1 MACVRPWFARPAR
14 DPVRARRSVNPPVVP
29 PAALDPHTL
38 NAVIEALPVGIS
50 VVDPAQRVVLVNPA
64 YCASL
69 DLPPNSFPPGM
80 PLVQALRA
88 TAYRGMY
95 GPGDPETLAAETAAL
110 DRRRPG
116 RLRRRTHNGRSY
128 DLITAPLPDG
138 GHVVCAVDTTAL
150 VAARTEAEASVT
162 RISGALAT
170 WRAGFAVFQPDR
182 TLLYANLRFAGLLG
196 LPAGAVQAGVTLEAI
211 LDLIASREGYT
222 GRDAETFIAAQ
233 RALDRSAPSA
243 VRRQRGN
250 GQVIWIGSD
259 PLPDGGWTIT
269 VADITLIATT
279 EDEAQR
285 RARSLSIVLE
295 TIPHG
300 VCVYGADRRV
310 TMFNRAYS
318 EVMTGA
324 PLAIG
329 DHMVDVIRRYA
340 EAGEYGPGRPDRI
353 AQEQLAFDINRP
365 QMRQRQRPN
374 GTTIDVRTA
383 PLPDGGHISVV
394 TDITPLIKAKAEL
407 SQRAEEIA
415 VMLGSVRQG
424 IMVWDAA
431 KRLIASNGVAAA
443 LLNHPPG
450 LRTPGRIEPEII
462 DDMLQ
467 RGEFGDD
474 ERGRAV
480 AQALLNRDRSVPTE
494 HTMTTRAGRILELR
508 SDPTPG
514 GGCVTTVTD
523 VTEARG
529 AEDELRRAKQAAEA
543 ANQAKSRFLA
553 TMSHELRTPLNAVI
567 GFSDALLRESESP
580 TPTRVAEFARQIN
593 ESGRNLLGLI
603 NIILDVARI
612 ESGRFDL
619 MSERVDIVRL
629 VRAAVRQAD
638 AAAQAAEIALT
649 TELPTT
655 LPMLRGDERRLA
667 QVLRNLLSNAVKF
680 TEIGGSIA
688 AGARLEPDGALLIYV
703 RDTGIG
709 IPGGELDRVFEP
721 FTQIEST
728 LSRRFQGAGLGLYM
742 SRALVAGHGGTLAL
756 RSELGKGTTAEIRL
770 PADTLFPEGAQPPLP

>member
-1 MACVRPWFARPAR
+1 MT
-14 DPVRARRSVNPPVVP
+14 PPITPSAGVD
-29 PAALDPHTL
+29 LETL
-38 NAVIEALPVGIS
+38 TAVIEALPVGIT
-50 VVDPAQRVVLVNPA
+50 VVDRAQRIVLVNPA

-88 TAYRGMY
+88 TAYRGIY
-95 GPGDPETLAAETAAL
+95 GPGDPETLATGMAAL
-110 DRRRPG
+110 DRLRPG

-128 DLITAPLPDG
+128 DVITAPLPDG
-138 GHVVCAVDTTAL
+138 GHVACAVETTSL
-150 VAARTEAEASVT
+150 VAAKTEAESSVARLT
-162 RISGALAT
+162 GALAT
-170 WRAGFAVFQPDR
+170 WRGGFAVFQPDR
-182 TLLYANLRFAGLLG
+182 TLLFANLRFAGMLG
-196 LPAGAVQAGVTLEAI
+196 LPPDAVQAGMTLEAI
-211 LDLIASREGYT
+211 LDLMATREDYT
-222 GRDAETFIAAQ
+222 GQDAAGFIAAQ
-233 RALDRSAPSA
+233 RAMDRSTSSA
-243 VRRQRGN
+243 VRRQRSN

-269 VADITLIATT
+269 LADITLIATT

-285 RARSLSIVLE
+285 RARSLSVVLCA
-295 TIPHG
+295 IPHG

-310 TMFNRAYS
+310 TMVNRAYT
-318 EVMTGA
+318 EVMAGA

-329 DHMVDVIRRYA
+329 DHMTDVIRRRA
-340 EAGEYGPGRPDRI
+340 EAGEYGPGSPDQI
-353 AQEQLAFDINRP
+353 AAEQLAFDISRP
-365 QMRQRQRPN
+365 QQRRRRRPN
-374 GTTIDVRTA
+374 GTAIDVRTA

-394 TDITPLIKAKAEL
+394 TDVTSLTKAEAEL
-407 SQRAEEIA
+407 SQRADEIS
-415 VMLGSVRQG
+415 VMLGSIRQG
-424 IMVWDAA
+424 ILMWGAD

-450 LRTPGRIEPEII
+450 LLTTGRTEPEII

-467 RGEFGDD
+467 RGEFGDG
-474 ERGRAV
+474 ERAQVV
-480 AQALLNRDRSVPTE
+480 ADALLNRDRSVPYLRT
-494 HTMTTRAGRILELR
+494 TTTRAGRILELR
-508 SDPTPG
+508 SDPTAG
-514 GGCVTTVTD
+514 GGWVTTYTD
-523 VTEARG
+523 VTEARR
-529 AEDELRRAKQAAEA
+529 AEEELRRAKEAAEA
-543 ANQAKSRFLA
+543 ANQAKSHFLA

-567 GFSDALLRESESP
+567 GFSDALLREAENP

-619 MSERVDIVRL
+619 VSERVDVVRL
-629 VRAAVRQAD
+629 VRTAVRQAD
-638 AAAQAAEIALT
+638 AAAQAAEIVLT
-649 TELPTT
+649 AELPKT

-680 TEIGGSIA
+680 TEIGGNVA
-688 AGARLEPDGALLIYV
+688 AGAHLEADGGLLIYV

-709 IPGGELDRVFEP
+709 IPGQEIDRVFEP

-756 RSELGKGTTAEIRL
+756 RSELGKGTIAEIRL
-770 PADTLFPEGAQPPLP
+770 PADTLCADGG

>member
-1 MACVRPWFARPAR
+1 
-14 DPVRARRSVNPPVVP
+14 VNPPVTP
-29 PAALDPHTL
+29 PAGLDLDTL
-38 NAVIEALPVGIS
+38 RAVIEALPVGITI
-50 VVDPAQRVVLVNPA
+50 VDPAQRIVLVNPA

-88 TAYRGMY
+88 AAYRGMY
-95 GPGDPETLAAETAAL
+95 GPGDPERLASETAAL

-128 DLITAPLPDG
+128 DVITAPLPNG
-138 GHVVCAVDTTAL
+138 GHVACAVEMTAL

-162 RISGALAT
+162 RLTGALAT

-182 TLLYANLRFAGLLG
+182 TLLYANLRFAGMLD
-196 LPAGAVQAGVTLEAI
+196 LPADAVRTGMTLEAI
-211 LDLIASREGYT
+211 LDVMARSEGYT
-222 GRDAETFIAAQ
+222 NRNSEAFIAAQ

-243 VRRQRGN
+243 VRRTRSN

-259 PLPDGGWTIT
+259 PLPDGGWTVT
-269 VADITLIATT
+269 LADITLIATT

-285 RARSLSIVLE
+285 RARSLSVVLE

-318 EVMTGA
+318 EVMEGA

-329 DHMVDVIRRYA
+329 DHMVDVIRRCA
-340 EAGEYGPGRPDRI
+340 EAGEYGPGSPDQI
-353 AQEQLAFDINRP
+353 ATEQLAVDISRP
-365 QMRQRQRPN
+365 QMRERQRPN
-374 GTTIDVRTA
+374 GTTIVARTA
-383 PLPDGGHISVV
+383 PLPDGGHINVV
-394 TDITPLIKAKAEL
+394 TDITPLITAKAEL
-407 SQRAEEIA
+407 SRRADEVA
-415 VMLGSVRQG
+415 VMLGCIRQG
-424 IMVWDAA
+424 ILMWDAG

-450 LRTPGRIEPEII
+450 LLTHGRTETEII
-462 DDMLQ
+462 DHMFQ
-467 RGEFGDD
+467 RGEFGDG
-474 ERGRAV
+474 EPALAMARAV
-480 AQALLNRDRSVPTE
+480 LDRDHSVPHQRTI
-494 HTMTTRAGRILELR
+494 TTRAGRVLELR

-514 GGCVTTVTD
+514 GGWVTTYTD
-523 VTEARG
+523 VTEARR
-529 AEDELRRAKQAAEA
+529 AEEELRRAKEAAEA

-567 GFSDALLRESESP
+567 GFSDALLRESENP

-619 MSERVDIVRL
+619 MSERVDVVRL
-629 VRAAVRQAD
+629 VRTAVRQVD

-649 TELPTT
+649 AELPRT

-680 TEIGGSIA
+680 TEIGGSVA
-688 AGARLEPDGALLIYV
+688 AGARLEPNGGLLIYV

-709 IPGGELDRVFEP
+709 IPGDELDRVFEP

-756 RSELGKGTTAEIRL
+756 RSELGEGTIAEIRL
-770 PADTLFPEGAQPPLP
+770 PADMLFADGGQPSVP

>member
-1 MACVRPWFARPAR
+1 MTS
-14 DPVRARRSVNPPVVP
+14 PVT
-29 PAALDPHTL
+29 PAARVDPETL
-38 NAVIEALPVGIS
+38 SAVIEALPIGITI
-50 VVDPAQRVVLVNPA
+50 VDPAQRIVLVNPA

-95 GPGDPETLAAETAAL
+95 GPGDPETLAIDMAAL
-110 DRRRPG
+110 DRLRPG
-116 RLRRRTHNGRSY
+116 RLRHRTHNGRSF
-128 DLITAPLPDG
+128 DVITAPLPDG
-138 GHVVCAVDTTAL
+138 GHVACAVETTSL
-150 VAARTEAEASVT
+150 IAARTEAETRVT
-162 RISGALAT
+162 RLTGALAT

-182 TLLYANLRFAGLLG
+182 TLFYANLRFAGMLG
-196 LPAGAVQAGVTLEAI
+196 LPPDAVRAGMTVDAI
-211 LDLIASREGYT
+211 LDLMASREDYT
-222 GRDAETFIAAQ
+222 GQDAAAFIAAQ
-233 RALDRSAPSA
+233 RALNRAAPSA
-243 VRRQRGN
+243 VRRQRSN
-250 GQVIWIGSD
+250 GEVIWIGSD
-259 PLPDGGWTIT
+259 PLSDGGWTVT
-269 VADITLIATT
+269 LADITLLATT

-285 RARSLSIVLE
+285 RARSLSVVLE

-318 EVMTGA
+318 EVMAGA

-329 DHMVDVIRRYA
+329 DHMADVIRRRA
-340 EAGEYGPGRPDRI
+340 EAGEYGAGSPDRI
-353 AQEQLAFDINRP
+353 AAEQLAFDISRP
-365 QMRQRQRPN
+365 QLRRRRRPN

-394 TDITPLIKAKAEL
+394 TDITPVTTAKAEL
-407 SQRAEEIA
+407 SRRADEIA
-415 VMLGSVRQG
+415 VMLGSIRQG
-424 IMVWDAA
+424 ILMWGAD

-443 LLNHPPG
+443 LLHHPPG
-450 LRTPGRIEPEII
+450 LLTPGRTEPEVIN
-462 DDMLQ
+462 DMLQ
-467 RGEFGDD
+467 RGEFGDGG
-474 ERGRAV
+474 RARAV
-480 AQALLNRDRSVPTE
+480 ARALLDRDRSVPYLRT
-494 HTMTTRAGRILELR
+494 TTTRTGRMLELR

-514 GGCVTTVTD
+514 GGWVTTYTD
-523 VTEARG
+523 VTEAWR
-529 AEDELRRAKQAAEA
+529 AEEELRRAKESAEA
-543 ANQAKSRFLA
+543 ANQAKSHFLA

-567 GFSDALLRESESP
+567 GFSDALLRESENP

-619 MSERVDIVRL
+619 LSERVDVVRL
-629 VRAAVRQAD
+629 VRTAVRKAD

-649 TELPTT
+649 AELPKT

-680 TEIGGSIA
+680 TEIGGNVT
-688 AGARLEPDGALLIYV
+688 AGARLEPDGGLLIYV

-709 IPGGELDRVFEP
+709 IPGEELDRVFEP

-742 SRALVAGHGGTLAL
+742 SRALVVGHGGTLVL
-756 RSELGKGTTAEIRL
+756 RSELGKGTIAEIRL
-770 PADTLFPEGAQPPLP
+770 PADTLFADGG